1 MVPAGAGGQHRVMD
15 QTSETPQP
23 PPPSYAAPP
32 PSGSDTFERISR
44 RLRSL
49 RRSRSTRVF
58 AGVCGG
64 VARSLGLDPVFVRV
78 LVAVLALFGGAG
90 VVLYLVGWLL
100 LPEDDGRRSVVER
113 AARPSEPGAR
123 RPIGLAVLLVV
134 VGLISISFVFDQW
147 VGAVLLALVVFG
159 LLVWVDRR
167 GERVQPVG
175 YAGSEPAPMTT
186 PMAMSTTTSDA
197 GAPPSAPAWTQP
209 VGPPPG
215 PPPAPRPRSVLF
227 ALTASCVLIALGA
240 LGAADASGASVRAGT
255 YPALA
260 LAVVGVGL
268 LAGAWFGRSRGL
280 IVIGLVLAVVTAG
293 AVGAD
298 RIGNFGGDAVDL
310 TLRPTTVAELPAS
323 AEYAVGSA
331 TFDLTGVDFSNADAS
346 MAVSIG
352 AGEIIVIVPPDV
364 DVTVNASMG
373 VGEVLLFSDSS
384 GGPGVDRTVTD
395 LGGDGTGGGSLDLTL
410 DAGVGNLEV
419 RRG

>member
-1 MVPAGAGGQHRVMD
+1 M
-15 QTSETPQP
+15 
-23 PPPSYAAPP
+23 
-32 PSGSDTFERISR
+32 
-44 RLRSL
+44 
-49 RRSRSTRVF
+49 F

-64 VARSLGLDPVFVRV
+64 VARNLGLDPVFVRV
-78 LVAVLALFGGAG
+78 LVAVLVLFGGAG
-90 VVLYLVGWLL
+90 IVLYAVGWLL
-100 LPEDDGRRSVVER
+100 LPEDDGRPSIAER
-113 AARPSEPGAR
+113 AATRPADAGTR
-123 RPIGLAVLLVV
+123 RPIALAVLLVI
-134 VGLISISFVFDQW
+134 VGLISISIVFDQW
-147 VGAVLLALVVFG
+147 EGAVLLVLVVVG

-167 GERVQPVG
+167 PERAIASPATSPMMSKTPVSSDPS
-175 YAGSEPAPMTT
+175 AAPSTPLWT
-186 PMAMSTTTSDA
+186 PPPMA
-197 GAPPSAPAWTQP
+197 
-209 VGPPPG
+209 PPG
-215 PPPAPRPRSVLF
+215 PPRARSMLF
-227 ALTASCVLIALGA
+227 AATISCILIAWGA
-240 LGAADASGASVRAGT
+240 LGAADASGAEIRAGT

-260 LAVVGVGL
+260 LAVVGIGL

-280 IVIGLVLAVVTAG
+280 IVVGLVLAVGAAV
-293 AVGAD
+293 AVGVD
-298 RIGNFGGDAVDL
+298 RIGPFDGDAVDL

-331 TFDLTGVDFSNADAS
+331 TFDLTGVEFSDADAS

-395 LGGDGTGGGSLDLTL
+395 LGGDGTGGGLLELTL

>member
-1 MVPAGAGGQHRVMD
+1 M
-15 QTSETPQP
+15 
-23 PPPSYAAPP
+23 
-32 PSGSDTFERISR
+32 
-44 RLRSL
+44 

-64 VARSLGLDPVFVRV
+64 VAHSLGLDPVFVRV
-78 LVAVLALFGGAG
+78 LVAVLVLFGGAG
-90 VVLYLVGWLL
+90 VVLYAVGWLL
-100 LPEDDGRRSVVER
+100 LPEDDGRPSIAER
-113 AARPSEPGAR
+113 AATRPAEAGGG
-123 RPIGLAVLLVV
+123 RPIALAVLLVI

-147 VGAVLLALVVFG
+147 VGAVLLALAVFG

-186 PMAMSTTTSDA
+186 PMAMSTTTASGA

-215 PPPAPRPRSVLF
+215 PPPAPRARSVLF

-255 YPALA
+255 YPALT

-280 IVIGLVLAVVTAG
+280 IVVGLVLAVVTAG

-310 TLRPTTVAELPAS
+310 TLRPTTVAELPTS

-346 MAVSIG
+346 MQVSIG

-364 DVTVNASMG
+364 DVTVTASMG

-395 LGGDGTGGGSLDLTL
+395 LGPDGTGGGSLDLTL

>member
-1 MVPAGAGGQHRVMD
+1 MD
-15 QTSETPQP
+15 QTSEIPQP
-23 PPPSYAAPP
+23 PPPSYTAPP
-32 PSGSDTFERISR
+32 PSGPDTFERISS

-49 RRSRSTRVF
+49 RRSRSERVF

-78 LVAVLALFGGAG
+78 LVAVLVLFGGAG
-90 VVLYLVGWLL
+90 IVLYAVGWLL
-100 LPEDDGRRSVVER
+100 LPEDDGRPSIAER
-113 AARPSEPGAR
+113 AATRPADVGTR
-123 RPIGLAVLLVV
+123 RPIALALLLVI
-134 VGLISISFVFDQW
+134 VGLISISIVFDHW
-147 VGAVLLALVVFG
+147 EGAALLALFVVG
-159 LLVWVDRR
+159 LLVWVERR
-167 GERVQPVG
+167 TERAIASP
-175 YAGSEPAPMTT
+175 
-186 PMAMSTTTSDA
+186 TTSPMMSKTPVSSN
-197 GAPPSAPAWTQP
+197 PPGTPLWTP
-209 VGPPPG
+209 PPMPPPG
-215 PPPAPRPRSVLF
+215 PPRVRSILF
-227 ALTASCVLIALGA
+227 AVTVSCILIAWGA
-240 LGAADASGASVRAGT
+240 LGAADASGAEIRAGT

-280 IVIGLVLAVVTAG
+280 IVVGLVLALVTAA

-298 RIGNFGGDAVDL
+298 RLGPFNGDAVDL

-323 AEYAVGSA
+323 AEYAIGNA
-331 TFDLTGVDFSNADAS
+331 TFDLTGVEFSDADAS

-395 LGGDGTGGGSLDLTL
+395 LGRDGTGGGLLELTL
-410 DAGVGNLEV
+410 EAGVGNLEV